1 MEAALM
7 ATVENRIIAQQKY
20 LDPASAPDWTP
31 GWTPSLNLLWQRRQT
46 VLRATVV
53 ALLATSLIVFCIP
66 KEYQSMARIMPPEQS
81 SGSAAMMAALAGKA
95 LPPGVGALAANLFGM
110 HNTGALFVDL
120 LQSPTI
126 RGHLID
132 QFDLQKVYWKRY
144 RTDAAKK
151 LAKRTE
157 ITEDRKSGVIT
168 IVVTDTDRQRAR
180 DMAQAYL
187 EQLDILLARVNTSA
201 ARRERLFIEQR
212 LVTVQAELQRAQED
226 LSRFSS
232 NNAALDIKEQTRAM
246 VEASAKLQA
255 QLIVARGEV
264 DSLEQIYTADNVR
277 VRAAQ
282 ARASELEKA
291 LNKLGGPT
299 NLDISDDH
307 TADNELYPPL
317 RQLPILGVRWANL
330 YRKVKIHETV
340 FDLLTEEYES
350 ARIEE
355 AKSIPTVSVIDPPSW
370 PEKKSFP
377 PRILLISIFAG
388 LSFAATCLILLAQ
401 ERWRRV
407 DVHDQRKLLADDVI
421 SVITERVTQLLSRN
435 NGSTAPRD

>member
-1 MEAALM
+1 M
-7 ATVENRIIAQQKY
+7 TVLNNQIVTQPQSLE
-20 LDPASAPDWTP
+20 PASAPEWRPRWTP
-31 GWTPSLNLLWQRRQT
+31 RLSLLWQHRRT
-46 VLRATVV
+46 VLRATVI
-53 ALLATSLIVFCIP
+53 ALLVSTAVVFCIP
-66 KEYQSMARIMPPEQS
+66 KQYQSLARIMPPEQF
-81 SGSAAMMAALAGKA
+81 SGSAAMMAALSGKA
-95 LPPGVGALAANLFGM
+95 LPPGLGALAASMFGM

-120 LQSPTI
+120 LQSPAV
-126 RGHLID
+126 RGHLVD
-132 QFDLQKVYWKRY
+132 QFDLQKIYWKRY

-151 LAKRTE
+151 LAKRTD

-168 IVVTDTDRQRAR
+168 IIVTDNDRRRAR

-201 ARRERLFIEQR
+201 ARRERQFIEQR
-212 LVTVQAELQRAQED
+212 LVTVQAELQKAEED

-246 VEASAKLQA
+246 VESSAKLQA
-255 QLIVARGEV
+255 QLIVARSEV
-264 DSLEQIYTADNVR
+264 DSLEQIYTPDNVR

-282 ARASELEKA
+282 ARVGELERA

-299 NLDISDDH
+299 NLDITDDH
-307 TADNELYPPL
+307 TADNDLYPPL

-377 PRILLISIFAG
+377 PRILLIVIFTG
-388 LSFAATCLILLAQ
+388 LSTAATCLVLLAQ
-401 ERWRRV
+401 DRWQRV
-407 DVHDQRKLLADDVI
+407 APHDERKLLAEEV
-421 SVITERVTQLLSRN
+421 VTVVRGRVKQLLSRN
-435 NGSTAPRD
+435 GNSSHPRG